1 MGMGPLA
8 VDVALAPSEVQHAWG
23 ELVCIVVDVLRASS
37 TIVTLLD
44 KGCRSV
50 YTVRSVAEAR
60 ALAREKGWLIGGERN
75 GLTLRGFNFGNSP
88 FELQEV
94 NLRGKKAVLTT
105 TNGTKVIKKVAFSRA
120 VLVGCFLNASACCG
134 SALELARE
142 HGTGIGIVCAGEKG
156 RFVLDDACCAG
167 YLVKTLLRVGKE
179 IGLNLA
185 VSDAARAA
193 HRLFESYPDIRSCF
207 MESGSGRRL
216 VEIEREED
224 IASCSRI
231 DVSDAVPVLINSN
244 PCEFTPLT

>member
-1 MGMGPLA
+1 MGMGPLL
-8 VDVALAPSEVQHAWG
+8 VDVALVPSEVRPAWR
-23 ELVCIVVDVLRASS
+23 ELVCIVVDVIRASS

-50 YTVRSVAEAR
+50 YTVGSVAGAR

-75 GLTLRGFNFGNSP
+75 GLTLRGFDFGNSP
-88 FELQEV
+88 FELQGV
-94 NLRGKKAVLTT
+94 NLCGEKAVLTT

-120 VLVGCFLNASACCG
+120 VLVGCFLNASACCRR
-134 SALELARE
+134 ALELARE
-142 HGTGIGIVCAGEKG
+142 HGTGVGIVCAGEKG

-167 YLVKTLLRVGKE
+167 YLVKTLLHTGKE
-179 IGLNLA
+179 MGLNLA

-193 HRLFESYPDIRSCF
+193 HRLFDSYPDIRSCF

-224 IASCSRI
+224 IASCSRV
-231 DVSDAVPVLINSN
+231 DVSDAVPVLINSS
-244 PCEFTPLT
+244 PCEFKPLT